1 MYHDIFPTGLRD
13 FCNNFLSH
21 FIGLYDWRKEIA
33 EKKYSFVHNC
43 KGGGGGGGDKIVEI
57 LLKSC
62 FLMFDNYSRH
72 PYLESPLSRTFS
84 LVSSAL
90 SLTAF
95 IKSFHISN
103 PAMSNF
109 HYVKLFSRSLLCI
122 LGLFSIR
129 YFERW
134 KNILENFN
142 LMFIFSSY
150 FNTTTCRK

>member
-33 EKKYSFVHNC
+33 AKKYFFVHNC
-43 KGGGGGGGDKIVEI
+43 SGGGKIVEI

-62 FLMFDNYSRH
+62 FLMFDNYIRH

-84 LVSSAL
+84 LISSAL

-103 PAMSNF
+103 PTMSNF
-109 HYVKLFSRSLLCI
+109 HYVKLFSRSLMCF

-129 YFERW
+129 YFERFDFTHSNVESIYS
-134 KNILENFN
+134 KTLI
-142 LMFIFSSY
+142 
-150 FNTTTCRK
+150 

>member
-33 EKKYSFVHNC
+33 AKKYSFVHNC
-43 KGGGGGGGDKIVEI
+43 SGEGKIVEI

-95 IKSFHISN
+95 IKWFHISN
-103 PAMSNF
+103 PTMSNF
-109 HYVKLFSRSLLCI
+109 HYVKLFSRSLMCF

-129 YFERW
+129 YFERFDFTHSNVERIYS
-134 KNILENFN
+134 KTLI
-142 LMFIFSSY
+142 
-150 FNTTTCRK
+150 